1 MSIKPLNRLFS
12 KNFGK
17 VPLRVLLI
25 VPFVLQICA
34 AVGLTG
40 YLSFRSGQKAVD
52 ELADRLL
59 GEITN
64 RIEEHLNDYLAT
76 PTLVNR
82 INASAIGRGDLN
94 LDDLPSWR
102 IYLSEQIQLFD
113 SLNAIKFGSQRREFV
128 EVARAKDG
136 NLIYRTTD
144 KDRKLKGSLQ
154 QYLIDNRGYLTQRL
168 RTASQPYNPRT
179 EDWYKAAVGTS
190 QPEWS
195 EIRADAP
202 SQRLEIALG
211 MPYNDLTDTLM
222 GVLAV
227 DLSLLQV
234 GEFLKT
240 LKIGQSG
247 KAFII
252 EQTGELVATSSS
264 QLPFDDDSRRLKAT
278 EIDDALIRATA
289 NYLSQNPEFDEIDSS
304 HQIQFQFDRAW
315 QKVRVTPSSNEFG
328 LDWAIVVVIPQTEF
342 MEQINAN
349 TRSTIVLC
357 LIALVLATSIGIGT
371 TRLVVEP
378 ILRLNT
384 AAKAIANGEWEQQV
398 DIDRSDELGELA
410 CSFSAMARKLQDS
423 FAALSLSEIRL
434 SQFLEALP
442 VGLTVHDASGRV
454 YYANQTA
461 QSLLGPGMTGE
472 VPEEKLSEIYQIYV
486 ADTDRLYPTERLP
499 VLRALRGES
508 AIADDLEI
516 RHGETAIPLEV
527 RATPIFNEDN
537 QIVYAIVTIQDI
549 SQRRQAE
556 AERIHFTTELE
567 RQNEAL
573 QRTDKL
579 KDEFLA
585 NTSHELRT
593 PLNGMIGLAESLI
606 DGAAG
611 ELSDLQN
618 KNLLMIAQSGH
629 RLANLV
635 NDLLDFSKLKH
646 QKIELQLKPVGI
658 REVVEVVLTLSQTLV
673 GNKDLQLI
681 NDISPDLP
689 PALAD
694 ENRLQQILHNL
705 VGNAIKFTDRGKI
718 ALSAKWLVPPDSSV
732 NDPSK
737 GRLAISVRDTGIG
750 IEESKLSNIFES
762 FEQADGST
770 AREYGGTGLG
780 LAIARQLVELH
791 GGKIVVKSKLG
802 IGSQF
807 IFSLPVAKGQAFP
820 IGRSLSAIGLPFP
833 AANESEELLLSLPTN
848 SELLIKKQG
857 QNFKIMIVDD
867 EPINLQVLVN
877 HLSPHNYA
885 ITQASNGIEALKLI
899 EEGFKPDL
907 MLLDVMMPRM
917 TGYEVTQKLRRTF
930 PANEL
935 PILMLT
941 AKNQVE
947 DLVEGLNVGAND
959 YLTKPIKKN
968 ELLARLKMHLRLS
981 NINTAYSR
989 FVPRQFLQLL
999 GKESIVDVKLGD
1011 NVQQE
1016 MSILFADIRSF
1027 TTLSERMN
1035 PEENFRFINSYLSRM
1050 EPAIIENNGFID
1062 KYIGDAIMALFN
1074 GSADDA
1080 VRAGISMRKRLVEY
1094 NRNRQSVGY
1103 VPIQI
1108 GIGIN
1113 TGSLMLG
1120 TVGGHNRMDGTVIS
1134 DAVNLASRLEG
1145 LTKVY
1150 GAQLL
1155 ISDQT
1160 FLRLERPDDYAIRII
1175 DKVKVKG
1182 KSEMV
1187 SVFEIFDAD
1196 PPDIRSVKLAT
1207 KTTFELALT
1216 YYYLQD
1222 FGEAAEL
1229 FEEYL
1234 RQNPKDRIAQIYFE
1248 QVVRKLY
1255 G

>member
-1 MSIKPLNRLFS
+1 MSIQPLNRLMS
-12 KNFGK
+12 QYFGK
-17 VPLRVLLI
+17 VSLRVILI
-25 VPFVLQICA
+25 VPFVLQIFA
-34 AVGLTG
+34 VVGLTG

-52 ELADRLL
+52 EAADRLL
-59 GEITN
+59 SEMTN
-64 RIEEHLNDYLAT
+64 RIQEQVNNHLAT
-76 PTLVNR
+76 PTLVNQ
-82 INASAIGRGDLN
+82 INAKAIERGELN
-94 LDDLPSWR
+94 IDDLPSWR
-102 IYLSEQIQLFD
+102 VYLFEQLQIFN
-113 SLNAIKFGSQRREFV
+113 SLNTIRFGTQKRELV
-128 EVARAKDG
+128 EVEGTSDGTFIYRTKGPKIRGSLEEYLMDEQG
-136 NLIYRTTD
+136 NLILKLTTT
-144 KDRKLKGSLQ
+144 
-154 QYLIDNRGYLTQRL
+154 N
-168 RTASQPYNPRT
+168 QPYNPRT
-179 EDWYKAAVGTS
+179 QPWYKAAVATS
-190 QPEWS
+190 KPKWS
-195 EIRADAP
+195 EIKTDALL
-202 SQRLEIALG
+202 QRMEIALG
-211 MPYNDLTDTLM
+211 MPYEDQTGLA

-227 DLSLLQV
+227 DLSLLEV
-234 GEFLKT
+234 DRFLKT
-240 LKIGQSG
+240 LKKDKRGA
-247 KAFII
+247 AFII
-252 EQTGELVATSSS
+252 EPTELLVATSSTEP
-264 QLPFDDDSRRLKAT
+264 PFDRESRRLKAV
-278 EIDDALIRATA
+278 EIDDPLIQATA
-289 NYLSQNPEFDEIDSS
+289 EYLNQNQLLDQIESSYHFEFPFDRSRYQVQVTQLSGEFD
-304 HQIQFQFDRAW
+304 
-315 QKVRVTPSSNEFG
+315 
-328 LDWAIVVVIPQTEF
+328 LDWIIVAVISEAEF
-342 MEQINAN
+342 MGQIKAN
-349 TRSTIVLC
+349 TRSTIALC
-357 LIALVLATSIGIGT
+357 LVSSIVATLIGLGM
-371 TRLVVEP
+371 TRLVVKP
-378 ILRLNT
+378 IERLNA
-384 AAKAIANGEWEQQV
+384 AAKAIANGDWQQEV
-398 DIDRSDELGELA
+398 NINRADELGELA
-410 CSFSAMARKLQDS
+410 TSFSSMARKMQES

-442 VGLTVHDASGRV
+442 VGLTVHDASGQV

-461 QSLLGPGMTGE
+461 QSLLGSGLTGE
-472 VPEEKLSEIYQIYV
+472 VTGEKLSQTYQIYI
-486 ADTDRLYPTERLP
+486 ADSDRLYPPERLP
-499 VLRALRGES
+499 ALRALRGES

-516 RHGETAIPLEV
+516 RHGETNIPLEI

-556 AERIHFTTELE
+556 AERIHFMTQLE
-567 RQNEAL
+567 QQNEAL

-611 ELSDLQN
+611 ELSDLQK

-646 QKIELQLKPVGI
+646 QKIDLQLKPVGL
-658 REVVEVVLTLSQTLV
+658 REVVEVVLTLSRTLV
-673 GNKDLQLI
+673 GSKDLQLI
-681 NDISPDLP
+681 NEISPDFP

-705 VGNAIKFTDRGKI
+705 VGNAIKFTDHGKI
-718 ALSAKWLVPPDSSV
+718 VLSAKWLVPPDASAR
-732 NDPSK
+732 DRSK

-750 IEESKLSNIFES
+750 IEEDKLGSIFES

-780 LAIARQLVELH
+780 LAIAKQLVELH
-791 GGKIVVKSKLG
+791 GGKMVVRSKVG
-802 IGSQF
+802 VGSQF
-807 IFSLPVAKGQAFP
+807 IFSLPVAEGKAFP
-820 IGRSLSAIGLPFP
+820 LGRSVSASSIAVP
-833 AANESEELLLSLPTN
+833 AANESEEFLLSLPTN
-848 SELLIKKQG
+848 SGILNKEQG
-857 QNFKIMIVDD
+857 RNFKILIVDD

-877 HLSPHNYA
+877 HLSTHNYG

-899 EEGFKPDL
+899 KEGFKPDL
-907 MLLDVMMPRM
+907 ILLDVMMPRM
-917 TGYEVTQKLRRTF
+917 TGYEVTQKIRQKF

-1027 TTLSERMN
+1027 TTLSERMT

-1080 VRAGISMRKRLVEY
+1080 VQAGISMRKRLVKY
-1094 NRNRQSVGY
+1094 NQNRQSVGY
-1103 VPIQI
+1103 VPIEI

-1113 TGSLMLG
+1113 TGVLMLG

-1150 GAQLL
+1150 GAPLL

-1160 FLRLERPDDYAIRII
+1160 FLRLEKPDDYAIRII

-1187 SVFEIFDAD
+1187 SVFEVFDAD
-1196 PPDIRSVKLAT
+1196 PPEIRSVKLAT
-1207 KTTFELALT
+1207 KTIFELALT

-1222 FGEAAEL
+1222 FGEAAVL

-1234 RQNPKDRIAQIYFE
+1234 RQNPQDKVAQIYFE
-1248 QVVRKLY
+1248 QVVIKLY